1 MYCEKEY
8 IHAIKQSIK
17 SEKLYNNTKN
27 VVRFVKSLSI
37 VTVYESFL

>member
-1 MYCEKEY
+1 MYGEKEY
-8 IHAIKQSIK
+8 IYAIKQSIK
-17 SEKLYNNTKN
+17 SEKLYNNTKI